1 MSEVSKIGKEIA
13 PVLKWVGGKRQLLD
27 EIVSRI
33 PDFTEYIEPF
43 AGGAAVLLHLCPSR
57 ALLNDSNSEL
67 MNVYSTIKQAPALL
81 IKKLEAHANNHSEE
95 YFYKVRAL
103 DRDKAYKDLSPAH
116 RAARILYLNKTCFN
130 GMFRVNSSGEFN
142 VPCGRYKNPQI
153 VNSASINALSRYL
166 NENDVRLLNTDYKK
180 ALTGLTS
187 GCFVYLDPPYAP
199 ISPSSSFTGY
209 TENGFTL
216 KAQNELK
223 SVCDDLTDRGIKF
236 MESNSNSD
244 YIRELYKDYNISTVK
259 ARRALNSQAAKRGE
273 IDELLITN
281 Y

>member
-1 MSEVSKIGKEIA
+1 VSKIGKEIA

>member
-1 MSEVSKIGKEIA
+1 MSKIGKEIA